1 MVFRLWNGLRRE
13 RDDHGQPMNNW
24 TETAH
29 CKSHAHCVACRR
41 REPMAN
47 MEFPAECP
55 EGVTLEQAVYDRAF
69 PEEWRNTGTVSNCCG
84 RADL

>member
-1 MVFRLWNGLRRE
+1 
-13 RDDHGQPMNNW
+13 
-24 TETAH
+24 
-29 CKSHAHCVACRR
+29 
-41 REPMAN
+41 MAN